1 MDYDYFICKKNIFY
15 KILTNTLFFFNF
27 FISLCFVCFDEKNDS
42 ISSIQK
48 NKIEEKKLIKGKKKL
63 YPAAHAKLNKRSQN
77 MI

>member
-1 MDYDYFICKKNIFY
+1 MIILFARKIYFIKSW
-15 KILTNTLFFFNF
+15 LTHFFFFNF

-42 ISSIQK
+42 RSSIQK

>member
-1 MDYDYFICKKNIFY
+1 MIILFARKIYFIKSW
-15 KILTNTLFFFNF
+15 LTHFFFFNF

-63 YPAAHAKLNKRSQN
+63 YPAAHVKLNKRSQN